1 MASSLHFWFALIST
15 WLVFTSSKGLCPR
28 IFFQNINE
36 KTMPYKMIEG
46 VYTRTKDN
54 YNNFPVYLRENF
66 DNLGLYY
73 YQDKN
78 GDKLLTFGNH
88 LGDGIFDHYGLA
100 ARLNRDPTSWLLSAA
115 LDRNDVFGRLVKEW
129 IYYNLRNK
137 TNYVVPVN
145 ASSPMIKAV
154 CVDEDFRECNSDK
167 VYLNQ
172 RLNDTSGTIWN
183 DPTTDYF
190 YRLEGLFRDLRP
202 VYEHSNVPSLYLQ
215 YVDGYWIVTSS
226 YELTNSENAMIR
238 VKDFALRPEYITKT
252 WSKWSLGW
260 RDMRNLRVLCRGVT
274 SMANICP
281 SKPCGSKG
289 TCVYTSSNETLC
301 LCGSGYT
308 GVKCSVN
315 KQCPARHQ
323 KPDAELN
330 FETLGNRPGNLGM
343 TFCSEPYPSL
353 RYYLCVDG
361 IYTSQWR
368 GQGSSVCTRREA
380 STTVP
385 ATPQLGFLFLQ
396 TTGTPKA
403 MPNFKDYLYVVPLA
417 IVLQIFLPVAFVI
430 CAFCKMRCQEIR
442 AYRARLEPRHRQVGH
457 ELDRLPGVTPTGGQ
471 GGPSQSDQ
479 QSQQAGQEYLG
490 LHRSRDVN
498 VSRIISM
505 DMYFSFYLW
514 LFFLIGCDTTYCT
527 MYGEVFN
534 MLRIIAIVM
543 VCVSQAIVLLESCF
557 CHELGYLKNILADE
571 SASEYIERMREVPP
585 KIDID
590 VECCHFETDTRIV
603 HYRDASGNRHTRTE
617 PLYLNRKVVTFVDH
631 EEFSFGSWVDVS
643 KSGEISS
650 LTDATLVRFE
660 IDSSIQF
667 GDAET
672 ANAYTWQA
680 AEMVRRNLH
689 RDVFPEQHTTKEI
702 PGLKRRVSAFKDL
715 TLKPFWMRPLFFWI
729 ATLLQMTWPYRWLFR
744 AKTAK
749 KQLVLEK
756 MVYKST
762 TPPRDVD
769 HHATGER
776 SSVVN
781 SSGTGNTCTGY
792 QMSMMNNILGTANS
806 PHNQN
811 AAALSSLCLPFP
823 AEMNPN
829 AVLSSFL
836 ATMNNPSPSSS
847 APYSPFSTYAG
858 QGFSPCAAASVPN
871 VPPPSYEASANL
883 DPVPN
888 KEQ

>member
-1 MASSLHFWFALIST
+1 
-15 WLVFTSSKGLCPR
+15 
-28 IFFQNINE
+28 
-36 KTMPYKMIEG
+36 MIEG
-46 VYTRTKDN
+46 VYTKTKDY
-54 YNNFPVYLRENF
+54 YNKFPVYKRENV

-88 LGDGIFDHYGLA
+88 LGDGFFDNYGLA
-100 ARLNRDPTSWLLSAA
+100 ARLNRDPTSWLVSA

-137 TNYVVPVN
+137 TNCVVPVD

-154 CVDEDFRECNSDK
+154 CVDEVFRECNSDR

-202 VYEHSNVPSLYLQ
+202 VYKHSTIPSLYLQ
-215 YVDGYWIVTSS
+215 YVDGYWVVTSS
-226 YELTNSENAMIR
+226 YRLTNSENAMLR

-252 WSKWSLGW
+252 WWKWSPGW
-260 RDMRNLRVLCRGVT
+260 RDMRSLRVLCRGVT

-301 LCGSGYT
+301 LCRSGYT
-308 GVKCSVN
+308 GVKCSVS
-315 KQCPARHQ
+315 KPCPARLR
-323 KPDAELN
+323 KPDTELN
-330 FETLGNRPGNLGM
+330 FVTLGNRPGDLGM
-343 TFCSEPYPSL
+343 AFCSRSYPSL
-353 RYYLCVDG
+353 RYYLCVDD
-361 IYTSQWR
+361 IYASQWR

-396 TTGTPKA
+396 TTGTPKV
-403 MPNFKDYLYVVPLA
+403 MPNFKDYLYVVPIA
-417 IVLQIFLPVAFVI
+417 IVLQIFLPVAFLI

-442 AYRARLEPRHRQVGH
+442 DYRARLQPHHRQVGH
-457 ELDRLPGVTPTGGQ
+457 ELSRLPGVTATGGQ
-471 GGPSQSDQ
+471 GGSNQSDPHSQ
-479 QSQQAGQEYLG
+479 QSGQEYLG
-490 LHRSRDVN
+490 LHRSADVS

-505 DMYFSFYLW
+505 DLYFSFYLW
-514 LFFLIGCDTTYCT
+514 LSFLIGCDATQCT

-534 MLRIIAIVM
+534 MLRIMGIVM
-543 VCVSQAIVLLESCF
+543 VCVSPAFVLLESFF
-557 CHELGYLKNILADE
+557 CHELDYLRNIIEDE
-571 SASEYIERMREVPP
+571 PASEYIERMRKVPP
-585 KIDID
+585 KIDITI
-590 VECCHFETDTRIV
+590 ECCHFETDTRIV
-603 HYRDASGNRHTRTE
+603 QYRDASGNRQTRTE

-643 KSGEISS
+643 KREISS
-650 LTDATLVRFE
+650 LTDATLIRFE

-667 GDAET
+667 GDRET
-672 ANAYTWQA
+672 ANAHTWQV
-680 AEMVRRNLH
+680 AEMVRRNLP

-702 PGLKRRVSAFKDL
+702 PGLKKSVSLFKNL
-715 TLKPFWMRPLFFWI
+715 NVKPFWMRPLFFWI

-749 KQLVLEK
+749 KYIVLEK

-769 HHATGER
+769 PNAAGET
-776 SSVVN
+776 SSAMN
-781 SSGTGNTCTGY
+781 SRGTGTNY
-792 QMSMMNNILGTANS
+792 QMSLMNNILGVANS
-806 PHNQN
+806 PRNQN
-811 AAALSSLCLPFP
+811 APAMSGSSLPFP

-829 AVLSSFL
+829 ALLSSFF
-836 ATMNNPSPSSS
+836 ATMSNPSPSSS
-847 APYSPFSTYAG
+847 APQSPFSAYAG
-858 QGFSPCAAASVPN
+858 QMFSPYAAASVPN

-883 DPVPN
+883 DPEPN